1 MKIFLDKS
9 CIINLCFL
17 FLYLSSAF
25 ATATIVG
32 KHRRLLIINSY
43 NESAPWSQ
51 ELITPILLQTS
62 PIEDITADVVH
73 MNGTF
78 IRNDSLYIRM
88 ENGIFERFQDKKPD
102 YLVLL
107 GNMAFTLRERIL
119 SEWGNIP
126 IVLIGNEDTY
136 APREYYFTGRP
147 IHISNAIT
155 SPLVDLQPQYNFTFI
170 ETPYMYKETIDM
182 MVQMLPKMKT
192 IVFAADEL
200 YHNQDLDRLIHAYI
214 TSKYPNL
221 HYERLIGNERNQNE
235 LQAYLLNDEPET
247 GMLFST
253 WFYERK
259 NLLGF
264 PTLISGDF
272 QLVASSPQPVFALRN
287 AYVGKE
293 GFAEDARNIPFTY
306 SKKSYPFINYQQLQ
320 MDGLDTTLCPKDSVF
335 INKPL
340 TFWQKYQWWIICG
353 VVLILSLLIIALVI
367 YRFQQ
372 KKITLLSAHDTLL
385 RNMPISYT
393 QIEVF
398 FDKTGQIADM
408 SYRCGNIIFNDQF
421 TPTTDGSQKN
431 AFSQIEHLTHFMEM
445 VFQEKQTVTFT
456 HYFKQTN
463 SFYEFI
469 LCPASQKHTLDVFAV
484 DITAR
489 KDAENTLRE
498 INKKLEMTLGI
509 ARIIPWRWDLKEGL
523 IYCEAQKIL
532 DHMNFTKE
540 KNSTVQVDIIK
551 ASEYFRKIHP
561 EDFERMHHVH
571 ENLISGKLQHIK
583 EEYRIITEV
592 EGRKI
597 TDCKRQEE
605 ALIRAREKAQ
615 ESDRLKSAFL
625 ANMSH
630 EIRTPLN
637 AIVGFS
643 SLLTATENETER
655 KEFISIIETNNQLLL
670 QLVSNI
676 LDLSKIEANTLEFN
690 YQNVDLNQL
699 AKDVENTVRGRL
711 QTGVALQFV
720 PEVPVCYVQTEHNR
734 LSQVLI
740 NLLVNAAKFTEKGE
754 IMFGYKIRGE
764 ELYFYVKDTG
774 IGISLENQKKIF
786 ERFTKVNT
794 FIQGTGLG
802 LSICKNIVTKMK
814 GRIGVE
820 SEGEGKGST
829 FWFTIP
835 YKPKEA
841 QKENNLTLMPL
852 LNERSKEKPII
863 LIAEDNESNY
873 MLFKSILQKDYEL
886 VHAWDGEE
894 AVELHQKFHPHV
906 VIMDINMPKMDGY
919 EATREIRKVS
929 KTVPIIAVTAYSF
942 ASDKEK
948 IMQNGF
954 NGYMSKPV
962 DIQRLKEKL
971 DYTIHGNFMMM

>member
-1 MKIFLDKS
+1 
-9 CIINLCFL
+9 
-17 FLYLSSAF
+17 
-25 ATATIVG
+25 
-32 KHRRLLIINSY
+32 
-43 NESAPWSQ
+43 
-51 ELITPILLQTS
+51 
-62 PIEDITADVVH
+62 
-73 MNGTF
+73 
-78 IRNDSLYIRM
+78 
-88 ENGIFERFQDKKPD
+88 
-102 YLVLL
+102 
-107 GNMAFTLRERIL
+107 
-119 SEWGNIP
+119 
-126 IVLIGNEDTY
+126 
-136 APREYYFTGRP
+136 
-147 IHISNAIT
+147 
-155 SPLVDLQPQYNFTFI
+155 
-170 ETPYMYKETIDM
+170 
-182 MVQMLPKMKT
+182 
-192 IVFAADEL
+192 
-200 YHNQDLDRLIHAYI
+200 
-214 TSKYPNL
+214 
-221 HYERLIGNERNQNE
+221 
-235 LQAYLLNDEPET
+235 
-247 GMLFST
+247 MLFST

-293 GFAEDARNIPFTY
+293 GFAGGYFYDRMEVQNALSSALKQIFAGEDARNIPFTY

-597 TDCKRQEE
+597 TDWMETNAVIDQRDKNGCPISLVGSLLLITERKRQEE

-670 QLVSNI
+670 QLVSDI

-764 ELYFYVKDTG
+764 ELYFYVKDT
-774 IGISLENQKKIF
+774 GISLENQKKIF